1 MSLRRVLVTG
11 GRGFIGSHLVELLA
25 RNRLTIVSL
34 DTKPASDERIDGVVA
49 AVGDVRDRQIM
60 SEVLSSGD
68 CDCIFDLASLTDVGL
83 ASAEYRRNVEQTMA
97 MVEYCQRY
105 KIRKYIFFS
114 TQLVFRAAGVL
125 PNSDDDYDPTDFYGE
140 AKVQSEIL
148 IRNSLPSEQCLI
160 LRPAYIWGPGHDRF
174 RDGLLYRLL
183 RGQLVISNDPQVKR
197 YYGYVETIAGQ
208 TLALARLSFVNL
220 PRKVYYISDDAI
232 NLREFCLHFISAL
245 GKGKVWSAPAPL
257 IRGLGALGGVISR
270 AGLRP
275 PISPVQARELTTNF
289 PIPIEPT
296 LQLTNCITDLP
307 SAAAKMV
314 AWARTDKRFASAV
327 AKTA

>member
-1 MSLRRVLVTG
+1 LSLRRVLVTG
-11 GRGFIGSHLVELLA
+11 GRGFIGSHLVQLLA
-25 RNRLTIVSL
+25 RHRLTVVSL
-34 DTKPASDERIDGVVA
+34 DTKPASGNRVDGVVA
-49 AVGDVRDRQIM
+49 AVGDLRDHEIM
-60 SEVLSSGD
+60 SEVHSSGD

-83 ASAEYRRNVEQTMA
+83 GSAEYRRNVEQTTA
-97 MVEYCQRY
+97 MIEYCQRF
-105 KIRKYIFFS
+105 KIRKYVFFS
-114 TQLVFRAAGVL
+114 TQFVFRTAGVL
-125 PNSDDDYDPTDFYGE
+125 PSSDDDYDPTDFYGE
-140 AKVQSEIL
+140 SKVQSEIL
-148 IRNSLPSEQCLI
+148 IRNSLPSEQFLI
-160 LRPAYIWGPGHDRF
+160 LRPTYIWGPGLDRF

-183 RGQLVISNDPQVKR
+183 RGQLIISSDPQVKR

-208 TLALARLSFVNL
+208 TLELARLSFADL

-232 NLREFCLHFISAL
+232 NPRDFCRHFISAL
-245 GKGKVWSAPAPL
+245 GQGKVWSAPAPL

-289 PIPIEPT
+289 PVPIEPT
-296 LQLTNCITDLP
+296 LQLTNCTTDLP

-327 AKTA
+327 TKTA